1 MYILRVLILK
11 INTGT
16 LLGGHERQAVTK
28 DDMITLDGDGGGWED
43 GEAVL
48 TDRYAQK
55 KTKRRRVAGN

>member
-1 MYILRVLILK
+1 MR
-11 INTGT
+11 G
-16 LLGGHERQAVTK
+16 RQCVTK

>member
-1 MYILRVLILK
+1 MR
-11 INTGT
+11 G
-16 LLGGHERQAVTK
+16 RQCVTK
-28 DDMITLDGDGGGWED
+28 DDMITPDGDGGWKD